1 MFGKS
6 LKGKCKSEQLNI
18 CVFSIFCR
26 NANNLIHQNVKV
38 RNFSLIFIFMTCTYV
53 EKILCGEKGSVFNN
67 AMFEINNY
75 DLTILRNTS
84 LHCCK
89 IIKSWCT
96 KIGHVVIVNVLLE

>member
-1 MFGKS
+1 
-6 LKGKCKSEQLNI
+6 
-18 CVFSIFCR
+18 
-26 NANNLIHQNVKV
+26 
-38 RNFSLIFIFMTCTYV
+38 MTCTYV

-84 LHCCK
+84 LHCCI

-96 KIGHVVIVNVLLE
+96 RIGHDVIVNAMLNILEDKFCCAVILPTS